1 MRGLIPLLVSLLMFG
16 AQCSKDQKG
25 FYRGHFPKKMAPQGK
40 PPSHFTDL
48 EKSLEPT
55 SCKTCHLEQYQK
67 WSQSLHSQSMDVG
80 LKWELPS
87 LPATERE
94 NCFRCHSPLFETR
107 EMVKES
113 LSLSSRYS
121 QLWADFLPQKQENHG
136 LLCASCH
143 VRNHKRLGPI
153 PRQSKQIGSS
163 PHNGFI
169 TKTQFSKS
177 EFCKS
182 CHESPPN
189 GQRVAQK
196 RMMETFSEWEASR
209 YSKNGTECQ
218 TCHMPNR
225 AHEWKGIH
233 DREFVLSGLKIQW
246 KAVETTRSDYT
257 RLIGS
262 IESSYIGHKF
272 PTYMVPLIQVRILG
286 LNENGTKEILSESLI
301 GRHLDIHLTEEF
313 FDTRLKPGEVR
324 EWFVEIKNESLLNY
338 TQFIF
343 EASVEPDEMY
353 IRKFEHNQKEPLKSQ
368 RSASQ
373 NDSLDQSLKQK
384 KTSGYLLFSETLKI
398 QSLKVEPLSNYKR

>member
-16 AQCSKDQKG
+16 AQCSKSQKG
-25 FYRGHFPKKMAPQGK
+25 FYRGHFEKNLAAQGQ

-67 WSQSLHSQSMDVG
+67 WSQSLHSKSMDVG

-87 LPATERE
+87 LSATDRE

-113 LSLSSRYS
+113 LGLSSRSS
-121 QLWADFLPQKQENHG
+121 QHWAEFLSQKQENHG

-143 VRNHKRLGPI
+143 VRNHKRLGPV
-153 PRQSKQIGSS
+153 PRQSKLIGQS

-169 TKTQFSKS
+169 IKSQFSSS

-189 GQRVAQK
+189 GQLVAQK
-196 RMMETFSEWEASR
+196 RMMETYSEWKASR
-209 YSKNGTECQ
+209 FSKNGTECQ

-225 AHEWKGIH
+225 AHVWKGIH
-233 DREFVLSGLKIQW
+233 DREFVLSGLTIDW
-246 KAVETTRSDYT
+246 KAIQSSKPNQTK
-257 RLIGS
+257 LIGT

-272 PTYMVPLIQVRILG
+272 PTYMIPLIQVRILG
-286 LNENGTKEILSESLI
+286 QRENGTNEILEESLI

-338 TQFIF
+338 KQFIF
-343 EASVEPDEMY
+343 EALVEPDEMY

-373 NDSLDQSLKQK
+373 NESLDLSLIQK
-384 KTSGYLLFSETLKI
+384 KASGYLLFSKTLEI
-398 QSLKVEPLSNYKR
+398 ESLKSKLKTKNQ